1 MHRRPLT
8 RSQTDKAKSVER
20 PGSSAPPR
28 QSQIPRRGRTN
39 PPPSVTPIKIE
50 ELKGSSSS
58 PSSPSSSSAS
68 YTESLSPPP
77 SPTMDDRLPPPP
89 PPVAPKSLADYNKP
103 SAASVRSSIAVPC
116 IEG

>member
-1 MHRRPLT
+1 MHRRPLK

-28 QSQIPRRGRTN
+28 HSQIPRRGRTN

-50 ELKGSSSS
+50 ELKESSSS

-68 YTESLSPPP
+68 YTESLSPPLHLLQW
-77 SPTMDDRLPPPP
+77 MIDYHHHHHRLHRR
-89 PPVAPKSLADYNKP
+89 V
-103 SAASVRSSIAVPC
+103 
-116 IEG
+116 